1 VQRPAAADAAHPRR
15 VNSRGVGGQV
25 APAPWVRQWSDT
37 HKRVVYFN
45 PTTGGTVRSAAA
57 AIKAAARAEA
67 ERGGAGAGMGRRG
80 EHGDPRA
87 EGAGRTVGDDY
98 ARAASEQHRHQE
110 QPDPAWKSCAVMH
123 DDPHPP
129 TVFTHRDWVSL
140 RDALSSAPRV
150 GNRAVAVHEVAKAMS
165 VIQEDYATRFTSIG
179 IKVRA
184 GRVWTF

>member
-1 VQRPAAADAAHPRR
+1 
-15 VNSRGVGGQV
+15 
-25 APAPWVRQWSDT
+25 
-37 HKRVVYFN
+37 
-45 PTTGGTVRSAAA
+45 
-57 AIKAAARAEA
+57 
-67 ERGGAGAGMGRRG
+67 MGRRG